1 METSKRDVSAT
12 KGTRGPFV
20 PFYEPPQQ
28 RKTSAE
34 IINEARL
41 AIRESQMGE
50 NSFAPTSI
58 KPIQTQRPF
67 TPRDKERL
75 LFGEKTKTNRP
86 PSSFS
91 LRYLQNETDLPQT
104 PPDNSLLACSTM
116 VTSKSLIPSAKGR
129 SKSLKHQRSN
139 SLTEIND
146 TIFNIAVKD
155 PAQHKMKLPSLG
167 TTCRPLQKRKVF
179 LNTTSLDNL
188 PEETEPVDQPKPESR
203 NAFSSPQESTEYTK
217 SENVFDRPSNRQ
229 TLSQC
234 LLLEPQNL
242 EKIFDNRHIVENSQ
256 TLFLRSDQKRE
267 RNLEDVLDDLN
278 NEHGK
283 SGNDKKIV
291 SLLEELYKFMEKD
304 NPMNKKVPSKLK
316 IKILKC
322 LYRFVESQN
331 EHILI
336 NIAKVILSLKVTGNN
351 LSGVCKLIF
360 KVAKNDKNDQLFF
373 QKNLLELFL
382 DALGRSSP
390 LDDAE
395 ACVYGYGAVKFLT
408 MNPKLQEKILGLGI
422 LQLMVL
428 HVKIINVAKSEKS
441 TMPEQTT
448 HVLFQLTG
456 ALRNLV
462 SEELVYDTFISF
474 GTIPQLCQTLELFF
488 SDVDIVTNISRTLS
502 TISTN
507 ECCCDSIVDYKNI
520 YKLFIRLFEEYAGNE
535 EIIVRLTYTL
545 GNIVAKIDNTRVK
558 FYYQDNSIDSLL
570 NLWKIYLERTLHNCS
585 LKAESDNEFNSNPED
600 VMIKIIR
607 VIANMVI
614 NPEIGKALNDQYGN
628 KIIEE
633 ILKVLISNPFK
644 KNEELVLSILST
656 LNNLSYY
663 YTSEMEIDIFHIK
676 QIDIVEGEK
685 SSQKSI

>member
-1 METSKRDVSAT
+1 METSKREVSAG
-12 KGTRGPFV
+12 KGARGPFV

-50 NSFAPTSI
+50 NNFAPTSI

-67 TPRDKERL
+67 TPRNKERI
-75 LFGEKTKTNRP
+75 LFGEKTNANRP

-116 VTSKSLIPSAKGR
+116 VTSKSLIPSAKSR
-129 SKSLKHQRSN
+129 SKTSKHQRSN

-155 PAQHKMKLPSLG
+155 PSQHKMKLPSLG
-167 TTCRPLQKRKVF
+167 CRPLQKRKVF

-217 SENVFDRPSNRQ
+217 SDRVFDRPSNKQ

-291 SLLEELYKFMEKD
+291 TLLGELYKFMEKD
-304 NPMNKKVPSKLK
+304 NLINTKVPSKLK

-331 EHILI
+331 EHIMI

-373 QKNLLELFL
+373 QNNLLELFL

-422 LQLMVL
+422 LQLMIL

-474 GTIPQLCQTLELFF
+474 GTIPQLCQTLELFS
-488 SDVDIVTNISRTLS
+488 SDIDIVTNISRTLS

-520 YKLFIRLFEEYAGNE
+520 YKLFIRLFEEYSGNE
-535 EIIVRLTYTL
+535 EVIVRLTYTL

-570 NLWKIYLERTLHNCS
+570 NLWKIYLERTLYNCS
-585 LKAESDNEFNSNPED
+585 LKAESDDEFNSNPED

-663 YTSEMEIDIFHIK
+663 YTSELEVDIFHVK

-685 SSQKSI
+685 KNANGLIL